1 MKHILL
7 IIGFVLFAL
16 SSIAQDENGK
26 YYSVKL
32 NNGKEIKGTITEYV
46 PENYLVIY
54 TDDGDV
60 LRYNTNEVKMI
71 KRTHRQDKIAF
82 MGGFIDQGPQHGY
95 RGFIDGGMCF
105 ATDRHIFSISTTHGY
120 QFVPWL
126 FVGVGYQF
134 QRFRVYD
141 GYNVG
146 NHIIYGDLRMDFL
159 KSNITPFVG
168 FRAGYNTGKH
178 MGAMVS
184 PMAGVRFGFNKSPLA
199 LNLSLGYVYQQWNR
213 PKYVTD
219 FEANLIIEDETEIT
233 KRNVGGFTI
242 RLGLEF

>member
-1 MKHILL
+1 
-7 IIGFVLFAL
+7 
-16 SSIAQDENGK
+16 
-26 YYSVKL
+26 
-32 NNGKEIKGTITEYV
+32 
-46 PENYLVIY
+46 
-54 TDDGDV
+54 
-60 LRYNTNEVKMI
+60 
-71 KRTHRQDKIAF
+71 
-82 MGGFIDQGPQHGY
+82 
-95 RGFIDGGMCF
+95 
-105 ATDRHIFSISTTHGY
+105 
-120 QFVPWL
+120 
-126 FVGVGYQF
+126 
-134 QRFRVYD
+134 
-141 GYNVG
+141 
-146 NHIIYGDLRMDFL
+146 MDFL

-199 LNLSLGYVYQQWNR
+199 INLSLDYVYQQWNR

>member
-105 ATDRHIFSISTTHGY
+105 APDRH
-120 QFVPWL
+120 
-126 FVGVGYQF
+126 
-134 QRFRVYD
+134 
-141 GYNVG
+141 
-146 NHIIYGDLRMDFL
+146 MD
-159 KSNITPFVG
+159 T
-168 FRAGYNTGKH
+168 A
-178 MGAMVS
+178 
-184 PMAGVRFGFNKSPLA
+184 
-199 LNLSLGYVYQQWNR
+199 
-213 PKYVTD
+213 
-219 FEANLIIEDETEIT
+219 
-233 KRNVGGFTI
+233 
-242 RLGLEF
+242 